1 LVITLFGAP
10 CAAAAPVVA
19 LLLASMV
26 ISVVRDVSVVA
37 LMARKREDLLLHT
50 VWASAAASIVLN
62 ILLVPSMGMMGA
74 AWATVLTEFVRLLL
88 AVGFAQ
94 RLGFP
99 LPPVMRAWR
108 PAVATLAMV
117 GVLIALPGLS
127 PWIAI
132 PLGGACY
139 GIALITIGGLRL
151 SRTQGVPLVV

>member
-1 LVITLFGAP
+1 MASR
-10 CAAAAPVVA
+10 VA
-19 LLLASMV
+19 LLGRQCRFTARGAHQAAQVLHVAIGV
-26 ISVVRDVSVVA
+26 GLHPARQRLVVGQQRVA
-37 LMARKREDLLLHT
+37 PALG
-50 VWASAAASIVLN
+50 
-62 ILLVPSMGMMGA
+62 LVQQQRVACRAQLGLGH
-74 AWATVLTEFVRLLL
+74 
-88 AVGFAQ
+88 GFAQ

-151 SRTQGVPLVV
+151 SRTQGVQLVV